1 MAEFIENDL
10 KTLIEQEK
18 SMDASQLNNLYVSKV
33 VDTLTE

>member
-18 SMDASQLNNLYVSKV
+18 SMDESQLNNLYVSKV